1 MLLKRNI
8 STQEALDI
16 GNALNIDW
24 RMVDINQFRRG
35 LEIELEHGLI
45 NENSNVT
52 NDDMLLTGK
61 IALAHLN
68 ELNDYYT
75 RLDTIENVKFNVSKK
90 DLASQNKNTALSII
104 AGFAVGTGLVL
115 FSHYLRKKIK
125 K

>member
-16 GNALNIDW
+16 GNTLNIDW

>member
-1 MLLKRNI
+1 M
-8 STQEALDI
+8 
-16 GNALNIDW
+16 NIDW

-61 IALAHLN
+61 IALSHLN